1 MQTEERR
8 ERKRLFQEH
17 CKSSLFFSGGGRG
30 AVFDD
35 LKGAFQDDVDLVTL
49 IGEEGSGK
57 TMLCKMVLEQ
67 WDTSCRRVFISHV
80 VESFEDVVRI
90 TARECNVAFPAEA
103 NRADARKIFL
113 ELMALLRKEGE
124 SLLLI
129 CDEAE
134 KMYLATLERIRKIL
148 DDVNREG
155 GGLQVLFSGRASL
168 RNNLEQL
175 ALCNF
180 AQISEKQ
187 LFLSPLDEDDTW
199 KYLNFCMQV
208 QEGNGQKE
216 VFVREAAEK
225 IASIARG
232 NLRMINIL
240 ANEALQFSN
249 ADGPFLVL
257 LDHVKDSCSIEE
269 TIPAMQGILQR
280 LPFPPKYLIPGGAV
294 LFLLLLIFLFR
305 GNSEQEVVEK
315 RGPSGESI
323 VASSQVEER
332 EETGLE
338 EVSGGGRPE
347 KPPLIT
353 PAGSVQSAVTMVIP
367 AEKEEATPQPDTE
380 RVVEEEVLL
389 PVAVEREEPDP
400 ITVKPEGAV
409 EQEAVEPEKQVERE
423 LEPGLRAPRYTPV
436 AISPV
441 EIVESSTADQTV
453 PELLA
458 NGKILPEGGTKRIV
472 VEQEKQLPEKKK
484 KVFIRENRKKID
496 PVLAN
501 LVAAGEEWQA
511 GAMDDQFT
519 IQLMALTSNQAED
532 NLKQIV
538 TREEYSEVVDK
549 LVVLRRP
556 SDPPVVLVFYGLYP
570 SMAAARNAR
579 NNMPIALR
587 KHHPYAISVRGAV
600 EKSSFE

>member
-17 CKSSLFFSGGGRG
+17 CNSSLFFSGGGRG

-35 LKGAFQDDVDLVTL
+35 LKAAFEEDVDLVTL

-57 TMLCKMVLEQ
+57 SMLCKMLQEQ
-67 WDTSCRRVFISHV
+67 WDTSRRLVFLPQV
-80 VESFEDVVRI
+80 VESFEDVVRV
-90 TARECNVAFPAEA
+90 TAQECNVAFPEEA
-103 NRADARKIFL
+103 NRVDARKIFL

-180 AQISEKQ
+180 ARISEKQ

-199 KYLNFCMQV
+199 NYLNFCMQV
-208 QEGNGQKE
+208 QEGNGQRE

-257 LDHVKDSCSIEE
+257 LDHVKDSCSIEGS
-269 TIPAMQGILQR
+269 IPARQGVLRR

-294 LFLLLLIFLFR
+294 LFLLLLIFLFS
-305 GNSEQEVVEK
+305 GESEKEVAEK
-315 RGPSGESI
+315 REPSGETI
-323 VASSQVEER
+323 VASSQVEEGEGIEQ
-332 EETGLE
+332 EEA
-338 EVSGGGRPE
+338 SSGRPE

-353 PAGSVQSAVTMVIP
+353 PAETVQSAVTMIIP
-367 AEKEEATPQPDTE
+367 EEREEASPPPHTE

-400 ITVKPEGAV
+400 ITVKPKGRV
-409 EQEAVEPEKQVERE
+409 EQEAIEPEEQVEGE
-423 LEPGLRAPRYTPV
+423 PEPGLRSPPSTPV

-441 EIVESSTADQTV
+441 EIVESVTADQTV

-458 NGKILPEGGTKRIV
+458 NGKILPGGRTKRIV
-472 VEQEKQLPEKKK
+472 AEKEKQLPEKKK
-484 KVFIRENRKKID
+484 KVFVRDRKGID
-496 PVLAN
+496 PVLAS
-501 LVAAGEEWQA
+501 LVEAGEEWQA
-511 GAMDDQFT
+511 GAMADQFT

-532 NLKQIV
+532 NLKQII
-538 TREEYSEVVDK
+538 TREEYREVVDK

-570 SMAAARNAR
+570 SMATARNAR

-600 EKSSFE
+600 EKSRFE